1 MNTTNY
7 CIKLL
12 TPEDTVLIY
21 RDIAPAHFPAD
32 ELKPVAA
39 IQALYSQN
47 AYLGL
52 GLYRTSDDMLM
63 GYALFL
69 TPPESDTVLL
79 DYYAILAEYR
89 ELGLGSFFLQEMKR
103 YFQATSDIKGI
114 LIETEDP
121 ACTEDKEE
129 ALLCNR
135 RNAFYYKNGAHPTG
149 VACTLFGVPFQ
160 IQFLPTGHT
169 DVQALTPDFF
179 RNRMEAAYQFMLPPH
194 IYKERV
200 QWRN

>member
-12 TPEDTVLIY
+12 TPEATVQIY

-39 IQALYSQN
+39 IEALYDLN

-52 GLYRTSDDMLM
+52 GLYRSEDDMLM

-69 TPPESDTVLL
+69 TPPASDTVLL
-79 DYYAILAEYR
+79 DYYAVLEEYR

-103 YFQATSDIKGI
+103 YFQETSDIKWI

-129 ALLCNR
+129 ALLRNR

-160 IQFLPTGHT
+160 IQFLPTVHAET
-169 DVQALTPDFF
+169 EQLPQQFF
-179 RNRMEAAYQFMLPPH
+179 RERMETTYQFMLPPH
-194 IYKERV
+194 IYKEHV
-200 QWRN
+200 QWR